1 MSYSPFASP
10 PETPIE
16 SGNGLTPLG
25 SGRPTGVTVLA
36 ILSILFGV
44 IGIVGL
50 LVSAAMMFAPLG
62 VAVDP
67 LVKKINQDGGYRV
80 FYLATLLIGIAFTVV
95 LFVGGILLWKMS
107 KLGPKMLVVYA
118 IYAIISGVVIN
129 LVNIFWIFLPILDS
143 SQSSEEIAI
152 VVMSIF
158 GGVVGGL
165 VGLIFP
171 IAILIYFLR
180 PAVKAHIATWGSKN
194 SCNPHTHASA

>member
-10 PETPIE
+10 SETPIE
-16 SGNGLTPLG
+16 SGNGLTPPG

-44 IGIVGL
+44 IGIFGL
-50 LVSAAMMFAPLG
+50 LVSAAMMFAPVG
-62 VAVDP
+62 VATDP
-67 LVKKINQDGGYRV
+67 LVKKINQDSVYWG

-95 LFVGGILLWKMS
+95 LFVGGIQLWKMS

-118 IYAIISGVVIN
+118 IYAIISGIVIN
-129 LVNIFWIFLPILDS
+129 LINIFWIFLPILDS

-165 VGLIFP
+165 AGLIFP
-171 IAILIYFLR
+171 IAILIYFSR
-180 PAVKAHIATWGSKN
+180 PAVKAHIETWGSKD
-194 SCNPHTHASA
+194 SGNPHAHASA